1 VTVYRVKDSASAE
14 NFSSFPEV
22 YIETPAA
29 LQAFVGKERTAK
41 AFAACSIDTEADSM
55 HSYETKLCLI
65 QFSLTDCLAIIDPLS
80 MGVEDLGAFT
90 RFVDRF
96 DVVWMH
102 GGDYDISLF
111 RKTFDWAPASIFD
124 TQIAARMIGVKKFGL
139 ANLLEAEYGV
149 KVSKQSQ
156 KADWSR
162 RPLSDKM
169 LAYAYDDVRYLL
181 DLGSKYVERL
191 HELGRYDWFVES
203 CAFARETVLNRDER
217 PEEDAWKINGWG
229 KHSRKGLN
237 YLKTLW
243 YWRDEE
249 CRRLDRPAFKFLSN
263 NEILRM
269 AKLLEEGND
278 PDPPHYLRSGAVG
291 RLKGAI
297 AAGNKVSSAEYPDK
311 QKRGT
316 GKRLDVDESKFESL
330 RRHRDQV
337 AGSLDIEPTLIAT
350 RGTLERLAARNFEA
364 GEKSEL
370 LMSWQSDLMQ
380 LAPQ

>member
-1 VTVYRVKDSASAE
+1 MKDSASAE
-14 NFSSFPEV
+14 NFSSFPEI
-22 YIETPAA
+22 YIDTPAA
-29 LQAFVGKERTAK
+29 LREFVEKERPAES
-41 AFAACSIDTEADSM
+41 FAACSIDTEADSM

-80 MGVEDLGAFT
+80 MSVEDLGVFT

-191 HELGRYDWFVES
+191 QTLGRYDWFAES
-203 CAFARETVLNRDER
+203 CDFARTSVFNRDER
-217 PEEDAWKINGWG
+217 SEDDAWKITGWG

-269 AKLLEEGND
+269 AKLLEEGSD
-278 PDPPHYLRSGAVG
+278 PAPPHYLRAGAVG
-291 RLKGAI
+291 RLKGAVS
-297 AAGNKVSSAEYPDK
+297 AANKVPSSGYPEK
-311 QKRGT
+311 KKRGT
-316 GKRLDVDESKFESL
+316 GKRLNIDETKFENL

-337 AGSLDIEPTLIAT
+337 AAALDIEPTLIST
-350 RGTLERLAARNFEA
+350 RGTLERLAARNLEA
-364 GEKSEL
+364 EEKSEL
-370 LMSWQSDLMQ
+370 LMTWQRDLMQ
-380 LAPQ
+380 PGNS